1 MTHRKAD
8 LFEIAKSKLTS
19 KVTQKYQATIPQVTS
34 KVTQKYQATIPQA
47 VRKKLEIGKGDR
59 VIFEIED
66 GKVVLK
72 KLSFIDW
79 EYLES
84 VSATLNEWSSDAD
97 EKAYSDL

>member
-19 KVTQKYQATIPQVTS
+19 KVTQKYQATIPQ
-34 KVTQKYQATIPQA
+34 A
-47 VRKKLEIGKGDR
+47 VRKKLESGKGDR
-59 VIFEIED
+59 IIFEIED
-66 GKVVLK
+66 DKVVLK
-72 KLSFIDW
+72 KLSSLDW

-84 VSATLNEWSSDAD
+84 VSATLSEWSSDAD

>member
-19 KVTQKYQATIPQVTS
+19 KVTQKYQATIPQ
-34 KVTQKYQATIPQA
+34 A
-47 VRKKLEIGKGDR
+47 VRKKLDSGKGDR
-59 VIFEIED
+59 IIFEIED
-66 GKVVLK
+66 DKVVLK
-72 KLSFIDW
+72 KLSSLDW

-84 VSATLNEWSSDAD
+84 VSATLSEWSSDAD